1 MSSRVQPSIL
11 LSRFLFLLA
20 ATSGCGKSEEQLRA
34 DVTAEVKAQLLAD
47 IGALKTAAV
56 ELQANA
62 PTEVWTPSD
71 VASMRAAWK
80 SARVAYERAEGAIAP
95 IFPDIDAAIDERY
108 DGFLEAGADRDLFDG
123 VGVTGMHGVERILF
137 ADITPAAVIAAES
150 VLPGYVAAAF
160 PATDAEAAD
169 FKVKLLAKLVRDTTT
184 LETAWAGAELDLPA
198 AYQGLIDLML
208 EQREKVN
215 NASAGFEESRYSQ
228 VTMTDLRN
236 NYDGTKEAWE
246 RFAPWVATKEGGP
259 ALIAEVNRGF
269 ATLATAYAAVPGEA
283 IPPPPETWSAESPS
297 ASDLTTPFGV
307 LYVTVREATDELT
320 QSSIVSGMATAGEKL
335 GLVSP

>member
-1 MSSRVQPSIL
+1 MSSRLQPSMSLSTL
-11 LSRFLFLLA
+11 LLLWA
-20 ATSGCGKSEEQLRA
+20 AASGCGMSDEQFRA
-34 DVTAEVKAQLLAD
+34 DVTAAVKAQLLAD
-47 IGALKTAAV
+47 ISALKTSAI
-56 ELQANA
+56 ELQAVA
-62 PTEVWTPSD
+62 PAEVWTPSD
-71 VASMRAAWK
+71 VAAMRAAWK
-80 SARVAYERAEGAIAP
+80 RARVAYERAEGAIAP

-108 DGFLEAGADRDLFDG
+108 DGFLEAGPDSDLFDG

-137 ADITPAAVIAAES
+137 ADVTPAAVITAES
-150 VLPGYVAAAF
+150 ALPGYVAAAF

-169 FKVKLLAKLVRDTTT
+169 FKVKLLGKLVQDTTT

-236 NYDGTKEAWE
+236 NYEGTKEAWG

-259 ALIAEVNRGF
+259 ALLAEVDRGF
-269 ATLATAYAAVPGEA
+269 SALATAYAAVPGEA
-283 IPPPPETWSAESPS
+283 IPPPPATWAAEGPS
-297 ASDLTTPFGV
+297 ASDLGTPFGA